1 MKSKCIIFGASKT
14 GNVAYRLL
22 KDKYEVIGF
31 ADNDK
36 KKWGEKFCK
45 KEIFNPVSLASM
57 ENVEIIIASVY
68 YPLIYKQLREMG
80 IYKIQLFFYAGIAA
94 DNNSDT
100 YKLYQLSD
108 TLLFENCVFDKE
120 KIEKINCNFSENYDL
135 AIREEKLSLK
145 KTDRKKVLFCAYIFP
160 PIGGGGVQ
168 RSLKFVKYL
177 RDFGYEPIVLTVGE
191 NDGKLVRDE
200 TLLAEVPDDITVIRI
215 NTKVFLPEVL
225 SWKEQQEIYN
235 LYCGVT
241 QSKEWMNEY
250 LKVIQNTHIRLIPD
264 NQIIW
269 VNECLKQIEQK
280 LDLNE
285 IDMVYTSGN
294 PYSIYLLGYYIKN
307 KYGIKWVQDYRDPW
321 MTNKYYLEKYRK
333 DINITQ
339 RLQKQLEEKL
349 VWKSDAVLVVAKSM
363 IEEYVTEFGV
373 PEDKIFEIT
382 NGYDEDDFSDI
393 HLKGDRN
400 NKFTLCYN
408 GMIYIDRSPL
418 ELLNYINELIEEGQI
433 LADDIQW
440 IFNGTLEN
448 KWRQKIDCLDRYN
461 IVKYNGYLTHS
472 ESIKSAMQS
481 DILVLFGA
489 QGGATKVFYTGKVF
503 EYIRMRKPILSFSTE
518 GGVLTNILSETQTG
532 ENFEY
537 DDRENI
543 KKYLVQKYQSWKN
556 QEEIICG
563 NEEAIQRYSRKNIT
577 KRLAE
582 IFDKLLENNKEEK
595 TQI

>member
-1 MKSKCIIFGASKT
+1 MRTMI
-14 GNVAYRLL
+14 
-22 KDKYEVIGF
+22 
-31 ADNDK
+31 

-200 TLLAEVPDDITVIRI
+200 TMLAEVPDDITVIRI

-382 NGYDEDDFSDI
+382 NGYDEDDFSNI